1 LKAFSL
7 GEAKKKQLASIQ
19 FILALCCASIIA
31 SSTISIQTK
40 SDQIQFFSKLIH
52 IVHVQQYR
60 SNMVHFTY
68 HNISCAFENNFCAQN
83 VFVWKKENGDIL
95 NVVSVLSA
103 RFSFNINNSCI
114 YPSHRNVL
122 LSEVFDLTVSASQ
135 LL

>member
-1 LKAFSL
+1 
-7 GEAKKKQLASIQ
+7 
-19 FILALCCASIIA
+19 
-31 SSTISIQTK
+31 
-40 SDQIQFFSKLIH
+40 
-52 IVHVQQYR
+52 
-60 SNMVHFTY
+60 MVHFTY